1 MISHSKIQFL
11 KKTKNKKDFVFY
23 KKVNKFFRDP
33 VPYFMDKV
41 GSTKYSFLYESVEKG
56 GDKGRYTFCGYGAL
70 SIITNKK
77 KLKHKIE
84 ALRWIEDDDPQ
95 FKYYCALL
103 NIEPSYI
110 KNKLERS
117 ADSKI
122 SNKQQPIAA
131 VIISAMLKGMN
142 NERRRIRL

>member
-1 MISHSKIQFL
+1 MQTFEERLITAILTQAVEDAKYTGLSK
-11 KKTKNKKDFVFY
+11 
-23 KKVNKFFRDP
+23 
-33 VPYFMDKV
+33 
-41 GSTKYSFLYESVEKG
+41 KY
-56 GDKGRYTFCGYGAL
+56 
-70 SIITNKK
+70 
-77 KLKHKIE
+77 LKHKIE
-84 ALRWIEDDDPQ
+84 AINWITSDDPQ
-95 FKYYCALL
+95 FTYYCRLL

>member
-1 MISHSKIQFL
+1 MMEGEKLITAILTQAVE
-11 KKTKNKKDFVFY
+11 DA
-23 KKVNKFFRDP
+23 
-33 VPYFMDKV
+33 
-41 GSTKYSFLYESVEKG
+41 KYTG
-56 GDKGRYTFCGYGAL
+56 
-70 SIITNKK
+70 TNKR

-122 SNKQQPIAA
+122 SNKQQPVAA
-131 VIISAMLKGMN
+131 VIISATLKEMN